1 MKPRRGGL
9 ETYPRHHVT
18 HSRGQI
24 LPSRHRSVAR
34 GAGRV
39 WPLLGKPIGARAG
52 SAYLPCKEIEL
63 GSSPRC
69 STKFFLDRPTAG
81 HPVVNR
87 SIQVRILV
95 GEPIRRDRLTGR
107 TLGSQ
112 PNNRSSSLRR
122 GTSNAHV
129 AQLDKAPDYE
139 SGRCRFESCRVLQAS
154 ACRGAWPSLPA
165 LEAGDRWFKSTHAD
179 QLRQWAVGSGQ

>member
-24 LPSRHRSVAR
+24 LPSRHRSVHAEPE
-34 GAGRV
+34 GLAPLGR
-39 WPLLGKPIGARAG
+39 PIGARAG
-52 SAYLPCKEIEL
+52 SADLPCKEIEL

-69 STKFFLDRPTAG
+69 STKLFPDHPTVGA
-81 HPVVNR
+81 PVVTR
-87 SIQVRILV
+87 EIQVRVLV
-95 GEPIRRDRLTGR
+95 GEPMRRDRLTGR

-122 GTSNAHV
+122 GASNAHV

-139 SGRCRFESCRVLQAS
+139 SGRCRFESCRVLQSS
-154 ACRGAWPSLPA
+154 ACRGAWSSLPA

-179 QLRQWAVGSGQ
+179 HYTRRTNRSAP